1 MFTRWR
7 KKPPPVTGGEQARKK
22 AERDLERV
30 RAETREYEALAADL
44 RRIGE
49 RNHLALAFILAAQ
62 GRRPTHD

>member
-7 KKPPPVTGGEQARKK
+7 KTPPPDTGGRQARIK

-30 RAETREYEALAADL
+30 RSQTSEYEALANDL